1 MEKLSDKEVLHV
13 ANLARLNVREEEIE
27 KYSTQLSSIL
37 TEIEKIT
44 SVEIKSDKILIS
56 PTENKN
62 IYKEDTKG
70 HMLTKEEIFK
80 NVKNVSDDYVVVPK
94 VIND

>member
-13 ANLARLNVREEEIE
+13 ANLARLNVKENEIE
-27 KYSTQLSSIL
+27 RYSNQLSSIL

-62 IYKEDTKG
+62 IYREDTKV